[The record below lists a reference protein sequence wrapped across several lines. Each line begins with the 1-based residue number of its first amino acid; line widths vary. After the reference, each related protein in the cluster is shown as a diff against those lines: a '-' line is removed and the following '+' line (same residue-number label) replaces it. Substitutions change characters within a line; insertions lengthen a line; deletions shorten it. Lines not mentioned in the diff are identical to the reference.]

1 MTVEHRLLTTRL
13 TVLVDKVKYKV
24 SFFLGAKP
32 LPLCT
37 YFAGSYNSV
46 RLSSHARRTQAQA
59 FVTFRRTSRLRNSS
73 KHAAYYR
80 VHLPVGTPFEW
91 FRKRRGDTVYVA
103 VHGTTELWY

>member
-1 MTVEHRLLTTRL
+1 MTVEHRLLTMRL

-24 SFFLGAKP
+24 LFFLGAKL

-37 YFAGSYNSV
+37 YFAGSYNSA

>member
-1 MTVEHRLLTTRL
+1 MAVEHRLLTMRL
-13 TVLVDKVKYKV
+13 TVLVDQVKYSI
-24 SFFLGAKP
+24 SFVLDAIS

-73 KHAAYYR
+73 EHAAYYR
-80 VHLPVGTPFEW
+80 VHLPVGTPFE
-91 FRKRRGDTVYVA
+91 
-103 VHGTTELWY
+103 